1 VILQNGGDLNGYKS
15 TIMENQIEIF
25 KANDHQ
31 TVVQV
36 RFDNDTVWLSQKQ
49 MSELFQKDSDT
60 IGLHLKNIYLDAELD
75 ENSTTEFLSVVQK
88 EGKRAVKRNIK
99 CYNLDAIISVGYRVN
114 SKRGTQFRQWA
125 TQRLKEY
132 LVEGVAINE
141 KRLEQKNKEIQ
152 VLHDG
157 IRILGRAIEH
167 QAAINE
173 SYTWLH
179 QFSLGLKLLDD
190 YDHEALDAKGNHM
203 VNAEYPAMTEYM
215 DLVNQMRIEF
225 NSDVFGKEK
234 DGGFD
239 SAVNIIQQGFGDG
252 DAYPSIEEK
261 AAMLLYL
268 VVKNH
273 AFIDGNKRIAAAC
286 FLLFLERNGLLF
298 KTNGETI
305 ISNEA
310 LASLTILVAAS
321 KADEMETVKK
331 ILISILNR
339 NLK

>member
-1 VILQNGGDLNGYKS
+1 
-15 TIMENQIEIF
+15 MENQIEIF
-25 KANDHQ
+25 KANDDQ

-36 RFDNDTVWLSQKQ
+36 RFENDTVWLTQKQ
-49 MSELFQKDSDT
+49 MSELFDKDSDT
-60 IGLHLKNIYLDAELD
+60 IGLHLKNIYSEGEL
-75 ENSTTEFLSVVQK
+75 EEISTTELFSVVQK
-88 EGKRAVKRNIK
+88 EGKRNVKRNIK

-125 TQRLKEY
+125 TKRLKDY

-141 KRLEQKNKEIQ
+141 KRLEQKNKEIK

-157 IRILGRAIEH
+157 IRILSRAIED
-167 QAAINE
+167 QATNNE
-173 SYTWLH
+173 SYAWLH

-190 YDHEALDAKGNHM
+190 YDHEALDAKGNHTA
-203 VNAEYPAMTEYM
+203 NAKYPAMAEYM
-215 DLVNQMRIEF
+215 ELVNQMRIEF
-225 NSDVFGKEK
+225 NSNVFGKEK

-239 SAVNIIQQGFGDG
+239 SAVSLIQQGFGEQDV
-252 DAYPSIEEK
+252 YPSIEEK

-273 AFIDGNKRIAAAC
+273 AFVDGNKRIAAAC
-286 FLLFLERNGLLF
+286 FLLFLERNGILF
-298 KTNGETI
+298 KATGETI

-310 LASLTILVAAS
+310 LASLTLFVAAS

-331 ILISILNR
+331 LLISVLNR

>member
-1 VILQNGGDLNGYKS
+1 
-15 TIMENQIEIF
+15 MENQIEIF
-25 KANDHQ
+25 KANDNQ

-36 RFDNDTVWLSQKQ
+36 RFENDTVWLNQKQ
-49 MSELFQKDSDT
+49 MSELFDKDSDT
-60 IGLHLKNIYLDAELD
+60 IGLHLKNIYTEEELE
-75 ENSTTEFLSVVQK
+75 ENSTTELFSVVQK
-88 EGKRAVKRNIK
+88 EGNRSVKRNIK

-125 TQRLKEY
+125 TKRIKDY
-132 LVEGVAINE
+132 LIEGVAINE
-141 KRLEQKNKEIQ
+141 KRLEQKNKEIR

-157 IRILGRAIEH
+157 IRILSRVTED
-167 QAAINE
+167 QAANNE
-173 SYTWLH
+173 NYTWLH
-179 QFSLGLKLLDD
+179 QFSVGLQLLDD
-190 YDHEALDAKGNHM
+190 YDHEALDAKGNHIT
-203 VNAEYPAMTEYM
+203 NAEYPAKAEYLK
-215 DLVNQMRIEF
+215 LVNQMRIEF

-239 SAVNIIQQGFGDG
+239 SAVNQIMQGFGEQ

-273 AFIDGNKRIAAAC
+273 AFVDGNKRIAAAC
-286 FLLFLERNGLLF
+286 FLLFLERNKLLYSN
-298 KTNGETI
+298 TGQTI

-310 LASLTILVAAS
+310 LASLTLFVAAS

-331 ILISILNR
+331 LLISVLNR
-339 NLK
+339 NIK